1 MTWRSLE
8 WMMKIKRMNDEN
20 IEMKRMHDEN
30 IEIMRT
36 HDENIELMRMIPMMK
51 EIEIGHIND
60 CMMKNIHLK
69 WWIWMTKNRNHEYYD
84 ENME

>member
-1 MTWRSLE
+1 
-8 WMMKIKRMNDEN
+8 MNDEK

-69 WWIWMTKNRNHEYYD
+69 
-84 ENME
+84 